1 MQATVEWTGSGGM
14 AFVAHADSG
23 HGVVMDGSPD
33 IGGHNLGARPMEMV
47 LMGLG
52 GCSSIDV
59 LMILQKSRQDVRSCR
74 VEISAER
81 AEQDPKVFSE
91 IHLQFFVSGKDLD
104 PRRVAHAIQL
114 SADKYCSVSIML
126 AKTAKITHDYTLTAV
141 D

>member
-23 HGVVMDGSPD
+23 HGVVMDASPD

-59 LMILQKSRQDVRSCR
+59 LMILQKSRQDVRACR

-81 AEQDPKVFSE
+81 AEQDPKVFTV
-91 IHLQFFVSGKDLD
+91 IHLQFFVTGKELD

-126 AKTAKITHDYTLTAV
+126 GKTAKITHDYTILGI